1 MFQDCILDST
11 ISAYNIYYKLRRV
24 LFFLDRFRAFSF
36 RFICYANS
44 TSNQNSVLDLG
55 SSFEAFTNFF
65 FIPYCH
71 IVFLQIERGAFF
83 CSQLVPEEGGEAER
97 LFSGK

>member
-1 MFQDCILDST
+1 MPIPLAIKVQFWNWV
-11 ISAYNIYYKLRRV
+11 AV
-24 LFFLDRFRAFSF
+24 LGLSL
-36 RFICYANS
+36 I
-44 TSNQNSVLDLG
+44 
-55 SSFEAFTNFF
+55 FF

-83 CSQLVPEEGGEAER
+83 CSQLVPEEGGEAEL